1 MPRDA
6 TQLDPSGVYAN
17 RFAGKREF
25 RDAMWSILCSDFFQ
39 RYIPEDSRVLELAAG
54 HCEFINH
61 IRAAGKTVV
70 DINPDTA
77 RHAAD
82 DVRVVLSSTT
92 DLSTIPD
99 GSQDVVFASNFFE
112 HLPKPDIVVTLREC
126 HRILRPAG
134 GGHNMFRLENSSSC
148 NPTSA
153 SAVRTTGCFSTTSRH
168 WRNTPCRKSL
178 NRPDSACAP

>member
-17 RFAGKREF
+17 RFAGKSEF
-25 RDAMWSILCSDFFQ
+25 RDAMWSVLCTDFFQ
-39 RYIPEDSRVLELAAG
+39 KYIPEDSHVLELAAG

-61 IRAAGKTVV
+61 IRAAVKTAV

-77 RHAAD
+77 RHAAPG
-82 DVRVVLSSTT
+82 VKVVLSSTT
-92 DLSTIPD
+92 DLSAIPD

-112 HLPKPDIVVTLREC
+112 HLPKPVIVRTLREC
-126 HRILRPAG
+126 HRILRCG
-134 GGHNMFRLENSSSC
+134 GGATCPPPGNSSFCS
-148 NPTSA
+148 PISVTA
-153 SAVRTTGCFSTTSRH
+153 AQTTGCFSITSRP
-168 WRNTPCRKSL
+168 WRNTPCRKCL